1 MVRLMALYPNK
12 TGARFDLKYY
22 TETHMKLA
30 EEKLKPFGLLRIEVD
45 KGVSG
50 LNADAPA
57 PFLVVGAAVFNSL
70 GDLQKGLAAHGE
82 ELMDDIPNYTDI
94 QPEIQISEIVT

>member
-1 MVRLMALYPNK
+1 MIRLAALYPNK
-12 TGARFDLKYY
+12 AGARFDRKYY

-57 PFLVVGAAVFNSL
+57 PFLVVGTLVFKSL
-70 GDLQKGLAAHGE
+70 EDLQKGLAAHGE
-82 ELMDDIPNYTDI
+82 ELMADIPNYTDI
-94 QPEIQISEIVT
+94 QPEIQISEIVA

>member
-1 MVRLMALYPNK
+1 MIRLAALYPNK
-12 TGARFDLKYY
+12 AGARFDLKYY

-30 EEKLKPFGLLRIEVD
+30 GEKLKLFGLLRIEVD

-57 PFLVVGAAVFNSL
+57 PFLVVGTLVFKSL
-70 GDLQKGLAAHGE
+70 EDLQKGLAAHGE
-82 ELMDDIPNYTDI
+82 ELMADIPNYTDI
-94 QPEIQISEIVT
+94 QPEIQISEIVA

>member
-1 MVRLMALYPNK
+1 MIRLVALYPNK
-12 TGARFDLKYY
+12 AGARFDLKYY
-22 TETHMKLA
+22 TETHMKLV

-57 PFLVVGAAVFNSL
+57 PFVVVGMVTFNSL
-70 GDLQKGLAAHGE
+70 EDCRKGMAAHGE
-82 ELMDDIPNYTDI
+82 ELLADIPNYTDI
-94 QPEIQISEIVT
+94 EPQIQINEVVL